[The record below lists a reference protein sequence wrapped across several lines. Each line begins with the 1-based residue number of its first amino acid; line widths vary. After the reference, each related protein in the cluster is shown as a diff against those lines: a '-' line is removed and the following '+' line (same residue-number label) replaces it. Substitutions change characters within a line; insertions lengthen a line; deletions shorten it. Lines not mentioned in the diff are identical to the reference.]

1 MDDRIYFIYEY
12 DEFGDKNRVFES
24 NKKVLEKK
32 KVSVNATKNTPSKEN
47 CISSRYLP
55 QCVTGT

>member
-1 MDDRIYFIYEY
+1 MDDRIYFIY

-32 KVSVNATKNTPSKEN
+32 KS
-47 CISSRYLP
+47 
-55 QCVTGT
+55 